1 MNLRAQTG
9 RHGMALIK
17 VLSFFLCATAASAAG
32 SITIGYQGY
41 AGGCLMNQTVPAIAT
56 GITGLGSDTVVA
68 TADAYYSGNPL
79 PSASDCVVTVWD
91 DLIASGPAG
100 ETGFLTISL
109 FGDGE
114 NTTAPVYVNGVAEGG
129 CGPIGCSPG
138 SMTIPVTL
146 GTPFEISVQ
155 ANAAWAGAHQCCFGA
170 SDVEATLH
178 VYQMI
183 DGFQMY
189 GTVSDVSAAIV
200 TPEPKT
206 VWLALLGLALA
217 CGRPLLRRVGAVR
230 ATDSASPANAGSAFG

>member
-1 MNLRAQTG
+1 
-9 RHGMALIK
+9 MALIK

-32 SITIGYQGY
+32 SITVGYQGFQ
-41 AGGCLMNQTVPAIAT
+41 GGCLMDQSVPAIAT

-79 PSASDCVVTVWD
+79 PSASDCLVTVWD

-100 ETGFLTISL
+100 EQGFLTISL

-114 NTTAPVYVNGVAEGG
+114 NTTAPFYVNGVAEGG

-138 SMTIPVTL
+138 NMTIPVTL
-146 GTPFEISVQ
+146 GTPFEIRLE

-170 SDVEATLH
+170 SDLEATLQ
-178 VYQMI
+178 VYQVV
-183 DGFQMY
+183 DGFQFY
-189 GTVSDVSAAIV
+189 GTVSDVGAVA

-206 VWLALLGLALA
+206 VWLALLGLAIT
-217 CGRPLLRRVGAVR
+217 CGRRFTRHVR
-230 ATDSASPANAGSAFG
+230 AIGFTDSTSPATAGSASG